1 MCLRDGPVLVA
12 PLELVLVW
20 GFYSSIR
27 CQSKIPFFI
36 KIDVCALNVEGKQVP
51 REQSVLGRQ
60 RFCGCFW
67 GIFTEYRLYNIFL
80 EYEIQCRKIAA

>member
-27 CQSKIPFFI
+27 CQSKIPFSI
-36 KIDVCALNVEGKQVP
+36 KIDASALNVEGKRVS
-51 REQSVLGRQ
+51 RKQSVLGRQ

-67 GIFTEYRLYNIFL
+67 GLFTEYRLYNIFL
-80 EYEIQCRKIAA
+80 EYEILCGKNAV